1 MANIKEAFEYASKNP
16 NSEFAKNLEKLAS
29 SGSLDSEA
37 RKYGIDLTPFRPE
50 KGILSKLKERASNVA
65 KAGKDIVNAQGVVE
79 TVAQAGRLPLRA
91 LGQTA
96 GAVGDVI
103 GETVVNPV
111 LEATG
116 ADKVIQKG
124 VQTVMDTKA
133 GQLAQKGVEAIPEEI
148 RESIGD
154 TFNVAGAVTGTR
166 ALSSGVKAG
175 AGATKNVVKK
185 GSEGLSS
192 VAESGAEV
200 AQGLRTVLEPVSE
213 SLQNIPKNIKAN
225 IAQKAKENEIINAL
239 PTPAQQAVARSGVD
253 VADINRVSA
262 VKPEI
267 LPEVKNLVQNA
278 EDFMLG
284 VTSKDPIEVVGKPIV
299 QRLKQLEKEKQN
311 VGKLLAEESKNL
323 GVVEVP
329 ELVDSVFNRIKSIP
343 SLKDVRV
350 VKTNTGYDLDFTN
363 TSLASSFT
371 KADRATISNAFKQ
384 SIRWGNGEKAHKF
397 RQELF
402 EVLGGK
408 KKSLSNITD
417 TQEKAL
423 EAIRQGLADVLETK
437 NPNYKKLSKQYAQI
451 TEPIKE
457 LRKLNRSL
465 DVNSDVDVLDLSAGL
480 LARRL
485 TSAAPSNPQLRT
497 LLKKLDNAGIT
508 KGSSMSST
516 EDLLDIYNIVAKY
529 YDIAPKTGFKGQIE
543 GGVRMGLSNLTDKV
557 SELTGYSPSTR
568 QKAFRELLDSL
579 E

>member
-1 MANIKEAFEYASKNP
+1 M
-16 NSEFAKNLEKLAS
+16 
-29 SGSLDSEA
+29 
-37 RKYGIDLTPFRPE
+37 
-50 KGILSKLKERASNVA
+50 
-65 KAGKDIVNAQGVVE
+65 
-79 TVAQAGRLPLRA
+79 
-91 LGQTA
+91 
-96 GAVGDVI
+96 
-103 GETVVNPV
+103 
-111 LEATG
+111 
-116 ADKVIQKG
+116 
-124 VQTVMDTKA
+124 
-133 GQLAQKGVEAIPEEI
+133 
-148 RESIGD
+148 
-154 TFNVAGAVTGTR
+154 TGTR

-437 NPNYKKLSKQYAQI
+437 NPSYKKLSKQYAQI